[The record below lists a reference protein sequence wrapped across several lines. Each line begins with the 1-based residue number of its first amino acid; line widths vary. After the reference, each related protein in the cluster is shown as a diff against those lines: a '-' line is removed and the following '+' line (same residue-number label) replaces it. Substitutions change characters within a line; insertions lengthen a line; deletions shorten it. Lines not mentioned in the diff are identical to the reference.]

1 MLSIRKFIKGLCGV
15 LLAIWLGAPLTP
27 AQEQQDNFLIIRAF
41 SGPTLINSGL
51 EAFYKDEHLYIP
63 VTYFADDLDV
73 PLTYDEE
80 NNRLTGWVGEESNA
94 AEIDFEKLAGRVG
107 KDMFDFAEHD
117 FLEYEGEL
125 FLSTDLV
132 DKILT
137 THSEF
142 DFAEQSLRVSTS
154 GNLPFEKELSRRQ
167 KQKHFDHVQKEKQ
180 AAREREL
187 NKEVYMQKNWLQ
199 APFLDLSA
207 RYSIS
212 KSKGQSSQDNLG
224 YSLNA
229 TFLTGGF
236 DSEFNAYASSSDD
249 KPSLTFKTAREDE
262 KGHILGLF
270 KHLEMGDT
278 YAYSNAENTSST
290 SGVGIKMS
298 TDSSLASDDKTYTF
312 RDALPLGWEVELY
325 RNGELMAYQSQPDN
339 GYFEFKD
346 IPLLLGKNNFKLVF
360 YGPQGQ
366 TKEREQTVFFNGN
379 MLNRGKGRL
388 RMNFINKN
396 RFLMETHEAPRE
408 SSRGH
413 NAYIEAGYGLTDKLT
428 LNVGAIADSLELF
441 MEYPP
446 DSMYREDKE
455 FGLASLSLFTYGI
468 YSSLGTVVDF
478 QEDAA
483 TLDYYGQTSLFGW
496 DTVVQNT
503 YYGDAITSN
512 NQFYNTYIKNETNVR
527 LNKTLSLWK
536 LNVPV
541 SYAFR
546 HFSVVKTDKTQTEH
560 TLSVSQTLPHNI
572 YLNAQYQN
580 ISYFNG
586 QRLEQLGVVANYVRN
601 QWTVRN
607 NITYDFVYDRI
618 YRVEASVYRSL
629 SKRLKA
635 GARYAYQ
642 SRNVSTHSYESL
654 YSGNLSWLTKYGYI
668 SLEVGTSNWHNS
680 YAFVGYNMSF
690 LPDVRNGHI
699 YASGSKLQGTGALS
713 AFAFMDA
720 NSNGVY
726 DKDEE
731 ILPEA
736 EFAIRPKMSVYD
748 SEKKT
753 PKGSTVLTHLTAYR
767 DFEIDTDISHVED
780 TLSLLNTAGTRTIK
794 LRPAQVAYLA
804 FPIVATGDIEGTVY
818 MENENGEQEP
828 KKGIIVNLYKEGEL
842 VGNKVSEYDGYYS
855 FPQTPLGH
863 YSIKMD
869 PDQAEDLELHQT
881 QKIEVNLSEP
891 EQLEVQDIVLA
902 NGVIEEQEEVTP
914 EDTPVQTLHPV
925 VKGEEVKPYNVPV
938 PLTEIDGELPAWL
951 ESAPDLVPLLS
962 ARVVDP
968 AQQEALPHSQEQTVA
983 RLLDEQT
990 VAQYWTQ
997 TKH

>member
-1 MLSIRKFIKGLCGV
+1 MLSIRKFTKGLCGV
-15 LLAIWLGAPLTP
+15 LLAIWLGAPLLP

-51 EAFYKDEHLYIP
+51 EAFYQDDHLFIP
-63 VTYFADDLDV
+63 VTYFVDDLDV

-80 NNRLTGWVGEESNA
+80 NHRLTGWVGEESNT

-107 KDMFDFAEHD
+107 KEMFDFAEHD

-125 FLSTDLV
+125 YLSTDLV

-142 DFAEQSLRVSTS
+142 DFANQSLRVSTS

-167 KQKHFDHVQKEKQ
+167 KQQHFDYVQKERQ

-212 KSKGQSSQDNLG
+212 KSKGQPHHDNLG

-236 DSEFNAYASSSDD
+236 DSEFNAYASSTDD
-249 KPSLTFKTAREDE
+249 KPALTFKTAREDE

-278 YAYSNAENTSST
+278 YAYSNAENSSST

-298 TDSSLASDDKTYTF
+298 TESSLSSDDKTYTF

-388 RMNFINKN
+388 RLNYIDKN
-396 RFLMETHEAPRE
+396 RFLIETHDAPRE

-446 DSMYREDKE
+446 DAMYREDKE
-455 FGLASLSLFTYGI
+455 YGMASLSLFTYGI

-478 QEDAA
+478 DRSAA
-483 TLDYYGQTSLFGW
+483 TLDYYGQTTLLGW
-496 DTVVQNT
+496 DTTFQNT

-527 LNKTLSLWK
+527 LNKTLDLWRWSM
-536 LNVPV
+536 PV
-541 SYAFR
+541 SYSFR

-560 TLSVSQTLPHNI
+560 TLSVSKSLPYNI

-580 ISYFNG
+580 IDYFNG
-586 QRLEQLGVVANYVRN
+586 QRAEQLSAAANHVHGR
-601 QWTVRN
+601 WTVRG
-607 NITYDFVYDRI
+607 NITYDFVHDRFT
-618 YRVEASVYRSL
+618 RVETSLYRSL
-629 SKRLKA
+629 TKRLKA
-635 GARYAYQ
+635 GARYTYQ
-642 SRNVSTHSYESL
+642 SRDVSTHSYESL

-668 SLEVGTSNWHNS
+668 SMEVGTSSLHNS

-690 LPDVRNGHI
+690 LPDVRNGRL

-713 AFAFMDA
+713 AFAFMDD
-720 NSNGVY
+720 NGNGTY
-726 DKDEE
+726 DKNEE

-736 EFAIRPKMSVYD
+736 EFTVRPKLNVYD

-753 PKGSTVLTHLTAYR
+753 SKGATVLTHLTAYR
-767 DFEIDTDISHVED
+767 DYEVDTDISHVED
-780 TLSLLNTAGTRTIK
+780 TLSLLNTAGTRTVK

-804 FPIVATGDIEGTVY
+804 FPIEVTGDIEGTVY
-818 MENENGEQEP
+818 MEDEKGEQEP
-828 KKGIIVNLYKEGEL
+828 KRGIIVNLYKEGEL
-842 VGNKVSEYDGYYS
+842 VGNKISEYDGYYS

-863 YSIKMD
+863 YSIKLD

-881 QKIEVNLSEP
+881 QKIEISLTEP
-891 EQLEVQDIVLA
+891 EQLEVRDIVLA
-902 NGVIEEQEEVTP
+902 NGVAEEQEEVTA
-914 EDTPVQTLHPV
+914 EATPVQTLHPV
-925 VKGEEVKPYNVPV
+925 VPDEEAKQYNVPV
-938 PLTEIDGELPAWL
+938 LLTEMDGEMPAWL

-962 ARVVDP
+962 ARVVSP
-968 AQQEALPHSQEQTVA
+968 AQQEALPHSQETTVA
-983 RLLDEQT
+983 QLLSEQT
-990 VAQYWTQ
+990 VAQYWAQ